1 MERTTIPVAVAPGDA
16 PWAEDAIRRGG
27 GEPAGLDENPA
38 GLVWTEPGATD
49 ELRGVLRA
57 HPGISWVQLPMAGIE
72 RVARSEERRV
82 GKEWRRRW
90 RGSQYVRG
98 RCDRPG
104 ARARVARSRA
114 ARTAEH

>member
-1 MERTTIPVAVAPGDA
+1 MERTTIPVAIAPGDA

-72 RVARSEERRV
+72 RVAEAGVLDHQRR
-82 GKEWRRRW
+82 
-90 RGSQYVRG
+90 
-98 RCDRPG
+98 P
-104 ARARVARSRA
+104 ARAGRA
-114 ARTAEH
+114 ELLAEAAAHPSGDAP